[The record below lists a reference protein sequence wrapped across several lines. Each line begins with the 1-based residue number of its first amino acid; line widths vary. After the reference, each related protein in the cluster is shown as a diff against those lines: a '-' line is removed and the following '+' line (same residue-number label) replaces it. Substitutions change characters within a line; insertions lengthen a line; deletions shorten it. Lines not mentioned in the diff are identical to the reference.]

1 MKEEIKS
8 HWHTWVFWITLAT
21 VIIFIYKAIDSIGF
35 LTTAFKHL
43 FSILSPFLVGLLIAY
58 LLYIPESK
66 IEKVYKKAKPKILN
80 KHARKWGI
88 LTTYIITILI
98 IVIII
103 NFILPVLGE
112 SINEL
117 ISNVQLY
124 YTKIIDTYKNLKNE
138 DKYESNSELN
148 VIYSEGGEVSSPY
161 NNLKAKLNIQK
172 DDEQNYY
179 YADGQ
184 VLFADEEYLES
195 EIIKENEIYGV
206 RFSDVVKQFVGI
218 KNDEN
223 LENVAKD
230 IGIDSIY
237 LESIIDIIDGTREA
251 SDEVISQKDR
261 TEIKDQYSK
270 IITDAVIQGN
280 FSKQKNAVITY
291 NNASTKTY
299 AYTVTLTSQQVEDMI
314 VKILNN
320 AKQDTSILDKFS
332 GYFDED
338 NFKNQIDDLIDKITN
353 ELEIPSAKITVY
365 ENNKKTIRT
374 VIEFGVNKVIVE
386 NSEKDGENISD
397 LKFSITLNDTMYEFE
412 TKISKKDTDNDEKIE
427 IDVQNLDE
435 NNNYNISF
443 LTNMQKSEDNITLSS
458 TVTYKKDILNIK
470 VSVDNDVNIGKS
482 FEKKQ
487 ALLERNHIVLNDM
500 QAERRKKIIDELKEK
515 VPEKAEVRT
524 ELLLEALGIKIKEEN
539 KEQEN
544 PDYVMPQVEI
554 NKFNSKFEFYTGDE
568 VTSSNVKVLLSI
580 VKDHLIN
587 AEVTEINPE
596 NATGTVRP
604 EDVKYIFKLNIEKDK
619 ANETE
624 ENKVV
629 EKIKDN
635 KKYKVSITYKES
647 NGLIDY
653 ITIEEL

>member
-1 MKEEIKS
+1 MKGK
-8 HWHTWVFWITLAT
+8 
-21 VIIFIYKAIDSIGF
+21 
-35 LTTAFKHL
+35 
-43 FSILSPFLVGLLIAY
+43 
-58 LLYIPESK
+58 
-66 IEKVYKKAKPKILN
+66 KILV
-80 KHARKWGI
+80 
-88 LTTYIITILI
+88 
-98 IVIII
+98 IVIIVAVLAVAGTVFGYLFLKTDLLKSNKELFAKYVNQ
-103 NFILPVLGE
+103 NFDSFKE
-112 SINEL
+112 
-117 ISNVQLY
+117 ISNL
-124 YTKIIDTYKNLKNE
+124 KIIDTYKNLKNE

-172 DDEQNYY
+172 DDGQNYY

-291 NNASTKTY
+291 NNASTKTN

-374 VIEFGVNKVIVE
+374 AIEFGVNKVIVE

-624 ENKVV
+624 GNKVV

>member
-1 MKEEIKS
+1 
-8 HWHTWVFWITLAT
+8 
-21 VIIFIYKAIDSIGF
+21 
-35 LTTAFKHL
+35 
-43 FSILSPFLVGLLIAY
+43 
-58 LLYIPESK
+58 
-66 IEKVYKKAKPKILN
+66 
-80 KHARKWGI
+80 
-88 LTTYIITILI
+88 
-98 IVIII
+98 
-103 NFILPVLGE
+103 
-112 SINEL
+112 
-117 ISNVQLY
+117 
-124 YTKIIDTYKNLKNE
+124 
-138 DKYESNSELN
+138 
-148 VIYSEGGEVSSPY
+148 
-161 NNLKAKLNIQK
+161 
-172 DDEQNYY
+172 
-179 YADGQ
+179 
-184 VLFADEEYLES
+184 
-195 EIIKENEIYGV
+195 
-206 RFSDVVKQFVGI
+206 
-218 KNDEN
+218 
-223 LENVAKD
+223 
-230 IGIDSIY
+230 
-237 LESIIDIIDGTREA
+237 
-251 SDEVISQKDR
+251 
-261 TEIKDQYSK
+261 
-270 IITDAVIQGN
+270 
-280 FSKQKNAVITY
+280 
-291 NNASTKTY
+291 
-299 AYTVTLTSQQVEDMI
+299 
-314 VKILNN
+314 
-320 AKQDTSILDKFS
+320 
-332 GYFDED
+332 
-338 NFKNQIDDLIDKITN
+338 
-353 ELEIPSAKITVY
+353 
-365 ENNKKTIRT
+365 
-374 VIEFGVNKVIVE
+374 
-386 NSEKDGENISD
+386 
-397 LKFSITLNDTMYEFE
+397 MYEFE

-624 ENKVV
+624 GNKVV
-629 EKIKDN
+629 EKLKDN
-635 KKYKVSITYKES
+635 KIYKVSITYKES

>member
-1 MKEEIKS
+1 MKGK
-8 HWHTWVFWITLAT
+8 
-21 VIIFIYKAIDSIGF
+21 
-35 LTTAFKHL
+35 
-43 FSILSPFLVGLLIAY
+43 
-58 LLYIPESK
+58 
-66 IEKVYKKAKPKILN
+66 KILV
-80 KHARKWGI
+80 
-88 LTTYIITILI
+88 

-103 NFILPVLGE
+103 VAVLAVAGTVFGYLFLKTDLLKSNKELFAKYVNQNFDSFKE
-112 SINEL
+112 
-117 ISNVQLY
+117 ISNL
-124 YTKIIDTYKNLKNE
+124 KIIDTYKNLKNE

-237 LESIIDIIDGTREA
+237 LESIMDIIDGTREA

-261 TEIKDQYSK
+261 AEIKDQYSK

-291 NNASTKTY
+291 NNTSTKTN

-338 NFKNQIDDLIDKITN
+338 NFKKQIDDLIDKITN
-353 ELEIPSAKITVY
+353 EIEIPSAKITVY

-374 VIEFGVNKVIVE
+374 AIEFGVNKVIVE
-386 NSEKDGENISD
+386 NSEKNGEDISD

-412 TKISKKDTDNDEKIE
+412 TKISKKDTDNDEKME

-624 ENKVV
+624 GNKVV

>member
-1 MKEEIKS
+1 MKGK
-8 HWHTWVFWITLAT
+8 
-21 VIIFIYKAIDSIGF
+21 
-35 LTTAFKHL
+35 
-43 FSILSPFLVGLLIAY
+43 
-58 LLYIPESK
+58 
-66 IEKVYKKAKPKILN
+66 KILV
-80 KHARKWGI
+80 
-88 LTTYIITILI
+88 

-103 NFILPVLGE
+103 VAVLAVAGTVFGYLFLKTDLLKSNKELFAKYVNQNFDSFKE
-112 SINEL
+112 
-117 ISNVQLY
+117 ISNL
-124 YTKIIDTYKNLKNE
+124 KIIDTYKNLKNE

-237 LESIIDIIDGTREA
+237 LESIMDIIDGTREA

-291 NNASTKTY
+291 NNTSTKTN

-338 NFKNQIDDLIDKITN
+338 NFKKQIDDLIDKITN
-353 ELEIPSAKITVY
+353 EIEIPSAKITVY

-374 VIEFGVNKVIVE
+374 AIEFGVNKVIVE
-386 NSEKDGENISD
+386 NSEKNGENISD

-412 TKISKKDTDNDEKIE
+412 TKISKKDTDNDEKME

-596 NATGTVRP
+596 NVTGTVRP

-624 ENKVV
+624 GNKVI

>member
-1 MKEEIKS
+1 MKGK
-8 HWHTWVFWITLAT
+8 
-21 VIIFIYKAIDSIGF
+21 
-35 LTTAFKHL
+35 
-43 FSILSPFLVGLLIAY
+43 
-58 LLYIPESK
+58 
-66 IEKVYKKAKPKILN
+66 KILV
-80 KHARKWGI
+80 
-88 LTTYIITILI
+88 

-103 NFILPVLGE
+103 VAVLAVAGTVFGYLFLKTDLLKSNKELFAKYVNQNFDSFKE
-112 SINEL
+112 
-117 ISNVQLY
+117 ISNL
-124 YTKIIDTYKNLKNE
+124 KIIDTYKNLKNE

-172 DDEQNYY
+172 DNEQNYY

-291 NNASTKTY
+291 NNASTKTN

-587 AEVTEINPE
+587 AEVIEINPE

-624 ENKVV
+624 GNKVV

>member
-1 MKEEIKS
+1 MKGK
-8 HWHTWVFWITLAT
+8 
-21 VIIFIYKAIDSIGF
+21 
-35 LTTAFKHL
+35 
-43 FSILSPFLVGLLIAY
+43 
-58 LLYIPESK
+58 
-66 IEKVYKKAKPKILN
+66 KILV
-80 KHARKWGI
+80 
-88 LTTYIITILI
+88 

-103 NFILPVLGE
+103 VAVLAVAGTVFGYLFLKTDLLKSNKELFAKYVNQNFDSFKE
-112 SINEL
+112 
-117 ISNVQLY
+117 ISNL
-124 YTKIIDTYKNLKNE
+124 KIIDTYKDLKNE

-148 VIYSEGGEVSSPY
+148 VIYSEGGEVSNPY

-270 IITDAVIQGN
+270 IITDAVIKGN

-291 NNASTKTY
+291 NNASIKTN

-332 GYFDED
+332 GYFDEE

-624 ENKVV
+624 GNKVV

>member
-1 MKEEIKS
+1 MKGK
-8 HWHTWVFWITLAT
+8 
-21 VIIFIYKAIDSIGF
+21 
-35 LTTAFKHL
+35 
-43 FSILSPFLVGLLIAY
+43 
-58 LLYIPESK
+58 
-66 IEKVYKKAKPKILN
+66 KILV
-80 KHARKWGI
+80 
-88 LTTYIITILI
+88 

-103 NFILPVLGE
+103 VAVLAVAGTVFGYLFLKTDLLKSNKELFAKYVNQNFDSFKE
-112 SINEL
+112 
-117 ISNVQLY
+117 ISNL
-124 YTKIIDTYKNLKNE
+124 KIIDTYKDLKNE

-291 NNASTKTY
+291 NNASTKTN

-332 GYFDED
+332 GYFDEE

-624 ENKVV
+624 GNKVV

>member
-1 MKEEIKS
+1 MKGK
-8 HWHTWVFWITLAT
+8 
-21 VIIFIYKAIDSIGF
+21 
-35 LTTAFKHL
+35 
-43 FSILSPFLVGLLIAY
+43 
-58 LLYIPESK
+58 
-66 IEKVYKKAKPKILN
+66 KIL
-80 KHARKWGI
+80 
-88 LTTYIITILI
+88 L

-103 NFILPVLGE
+103 VAVLAVAGTVFGYLFLKTDLLKSNKELFAKYVNQNFDSFKE
-112 SINEL
+112 
-117 ISNVQLY
+117 ISNL
-124 YTKIIDTYKNLKNE
+124 KIIDTYKNLKNE

-172 DDEQNYY
+172 DNEQNYY

-291 NNASTKTY
+291 NNASTKTN

-587 AEVTEINPE
+587 AEVIEINPE

-624 ENKVV
+624 GNKVV

>member
-1 MKEEIKS
+1 MKGK
-8 HWHTWVFWITLAT
+8 
-21 VIIFIYKAIDSIGF
+21 
-35 LTTAFKHL
+35 
-43 FSILSPFLVGLLIAY
+43 
-58 LLYIPESK
+58 
-66 IEKVYKKAKPKILN
+66 KILV
-80 KHARKWGI
+80 
-88 LTTYIITILI
+88 

-103 NFILPVLGE
+103 VAVLAVAGTVFGYLFLKTDLLKSNKELFAKYVNQNFDSFKE
-112 SINEL
+112 
-117 ISNVQLY
+117 ISNL
-124 YTKIIDTYKNLKNE
+124 KIIDTYKNLKNE

-291 NNASTKTY
+291 NNASTKTN

-374 VIEFGVNKVIVE
+374 VIEFGVNKVIAE

-596 NATGTVRP
+596 NATVTVKP

-624 ENKVV
+624 GNKVV

>member
-1 MKEEIKS
+1 MKGK
-8 HWHTWVFWITLAT
+8 
-21 VIIFIYKAIDSIGF
+21 
-35 LTTAFKHL
+35 
-43 FSILSPFLVGLLIAY
+43 
-58 LLYIPESK
+58 
-66 IEKVYKKAKPKILN
+66 KILV
-80 KHARKWGI
+80 
-88 LTTYIITILI
+88 

-103 NFILPVLGE
+103 VAVLAVAGTVFGYLFLKTDLLKSNKELFAKYVNQNFDSFKE
-112 SINEL
+112 
-117 ISNVQLY
+117 ISNL
-124 YTKIIDTYKNLKNE
+124 KIIDTYKNLKNE

-172 DDEQNYY
+172 DDEQNYC

-291 NNASTKTY
+291 NNASIKTN

-320 AKQDTSILDKFS
+320 AKQDTLILDKFS
-332 GYFDED
+332 GYFDEE

-443 LTNMQKSEDNITLSS
+443 LTNMQKSENNITLSS

-587 AEVTEINPE
+587 AEVTEINPK

-624 ENKVV
+624 GNKVV

>member
-1 MKEEIKS
+1 MKGK
-8 HWHTWVFWITLAT
+8 
-21 VIIFIYKAIDSIGF
+21 
-35 LTTAFKHL
+35 
-43 FSILSPFLVGLLIAY
+43 
-58 LLYIPESK
+58 
-66 IEKVYKKAKPKILN
+66 KILV
-80 KHARKWGI
+80 
-88 LTTYIITILI
+88 

-103 NFILPVLGE
+103 VAVLAVAGTVFGYLFLKTDLLKSNKELFAKYVNQNFDSFKE
-112 SINEL
+112 
-117 ISNVQLY
+117 ISNL
-124 YTKIIDTYKNLKNE
+124 KIIDTYKNLKNE

-291 NNASTKTY
+291 NNASTKTN

-374 VIEFGVNKVIVE
+374 AIEFGVNKVIVE

-624 ENKVV
+624 GNKVV

>member
-1 MKEEIKS
+1 MKGK
-8 HWHTWVFWITLAT
+8 
-21 VIIFIYKAIDSIGF
+21 
-35 LTTAFKHL
+35 
-43 FSILSPFLVGLLIAY
+43 
-58 LLYIPESK
+58 
-66 IEKVYKKAKPKILN
+66 KILV
-80 KHARKWGI
+80 
-88 LTTYIITILI
+88 

-103 NFILPVLGE
+103 VAVLAVAGTVCGYLFLKTDLLKSNKELFAKYVNQNFDSFKE
-112 SINEL
+112 
-117 ISNVQLY
+117 ISNL
-124 YTKIIDTYKNLKNE
+124 KIIDTYKNLKNE

-291 NNASTKTY
+291 NNASIKTN
-299 AYTVTLTSQQVEDMI
+299 AYIVTLTSQQVEDMI

-374 VIEFGVNKVIVE
+374 AIEFGVNKVIVE

-624 ENKVV
+624 GNKVV

>member
-1 MKEEIKS
+1 MKGK
-8 HWHTWVFWITLAT
+8 
-21 VIIFIYKAIDSIGF
+21 
-35 LTTAFKHL
+35 
-43 FSILSPFLVGLLIAY
+43 
-58 LLYIPESK
+58 
-66 IEKVYKKAKPKILN
+66 KILV
-80 KHARKWGI
+80 
-88 LTTYIITILI
+88 

-103 NFILPVLGE
+103 VAVLAVAGTVFGYLFLKTDLLKSNKELFAKYVNQNFDSFKE
-112 SINEL
+112 
-117 ISNVQLY
+117 ISNL
-124 YTKIIDTYKNLKNE
+124 KIIDTYKNLKNE

-148 VIYSEGGEVSSPY
+148 VIYSKGGEVSSPY

-291 NNASTKTY
+291 NNASIKTN

-386 NSEKDGENISD
+386 NTEKDGENISD

-624 ENKVV
+624 GNKVV

>member
-1 MKEEIKS
+1 MKGK
-8 HWHTWVFWITLAT
+8 
-21 VIIFIYKAIDSIGF
+21 
-35 LTTAFKHL
+35 
-43 FSILSPFLVGLLIAY
+43 
-58 LLYIPESK
+58 
-66 IEKVYKKAKPKILN
+66 KILV
-80 KHARKWGI
+80 
-88 LTTYIITILI
+88 

-103 NFILPVLGE
+103 VAVLAVAGTVFGYLFLKTDLLKSNKELFAKYVNQNFDSFKE
-112 SINEL
+112 
-117 ISNVQLY
+117 ISNL
-124 YTKIIDTYKNLKNE
+124 KIIDTYKNLKNE

-237 LESIIDIIDGTREA
+237 LESIMDIIDGTREA

-261 TEIKDQYSK
+261 AEIKDQYSK

-291 NNASTKTY
+291 NNTSTKTN

-338 NFKNQIDDLIDKITN
+338 NFKKQIDDLIDKITN
-353 ELEIPSAKITVY
+353 EIEIPSAKITVY

-374 VIEFGVNKVIVE
+374 AIEFGVNKVIVE

-412 TKISKKDTDNDEKIE
+412 TKISKKDTDNDEKME
-427 IDVQNLDE
+427 INVQNLDE

-596 NATGTVRP
+596 NVTGTVRP
-604 EDVKYIFKLNIEKDK
+604 EDVEYIFKLNIEKDK

-624 ENKVV
+624 GNKVI

>member
-1 MKEEIKS
+1 MKGK
-8 HWHTWVFWITLAT
+8 
-21 VIIFIYKAIDSIGF
+21 
-35 LTTAFKHL
+35 
-43 FSILSPFLVGLLIAY
+43 
-58 LLYIPESK
+58 
-66 IEKVYKKAKPKILN
+66 KILV
-80 KHARKWGI
+80 
-88 LTTYIITILI
+88 

-103 NFILPVLGE
+103 VAVLAVAGTVFGYLFLKTDLLKSNKELFAKYVNQNFDSFKE
-112 SINEL
+112 
-117 ISNVQLY
+117 ISNL
-124 YTKIIDTYKNLKNE
+124 KIIDTYKNLKNE

-161 NNLKAKLNIQK
+161 NNLKAKLNIRK

-291 NNASTKTY
+291 NNASIKTN

-386 NSEKDGENISD
+386 NTEKDGENISD
-397 LKFSITLNDTMYEFE
+397 LKFSITLNYTMYEFE

-624 ENKVV
+624 GNKVV

>member
-1 MKEEIKS
+1 MKGK
-8 HWHTWVFWITLAT
+8 
-21 VIIFIYKAIDSIGF
+21 
-35 LTTAFKHL
+35 
-43 FSILSPFLVGLLIAY
+43 
-58 LLYIPESK
+58 
-66 IEKVYKKAKPKILN
+66 KILV
-80 KHARKWGI
+80 
-88 LTTYIITILI
+88 

-103 NFILPVLGE
+103 VAVLAVAGTVFGYLFLKTDLLKSNKELFAKYVNQNFDSFKE
-112 SINEL
+112 
-117 ISNVQLY
+117 ISNL
-124 YTKIIDTYKNLKNE
+124 KIIDTYKNLKNE

-172 DDEQNYY
+172 DDEQNYC

-291 NNASTKTY
+291 NNASTKTN

-412 TKISKKDTDNDEKIE
+412 TKISKKYTHNDEKIE

-624 ENKVV
+624 GNKVV

>member
-1 MKEEIKS
+1 MKGK
-8 HWHTWVFWITLAT
+8 
-21 VIIFIYKAIDSIGF
+21 
-35 LTTAFKHL
+35 
-43 FSILSPFLVGLLIAY
+43 
-58 LLYIPESK
+58 
-66 IEKVYKKAKPKILN
+66 KILV
-80 KHARKWGI
+80 
-88 LTTYIITILI
+88 

-103 NFILPVLGE
+103 VAVLAVAGTVFGYLFLKTDLLKSNKELFAKYVNQNFDSFKE
-112 SINEL
+112 
-117 ISNVQLY
+117 ISNL
-124 YTKIIDTYKNLKNE
+124 KIIDTYKNLKNE

-291 NNASTKTY
+291 NNASTKTNS
-299 AYTVTLTSQQVEDMI
+299 YTVTLTSQQVEDMI

-443 LTNMQKSEDNITLSS
+443 LTNMQKSENNITLSS

-624 ENKVV
+624 GNKVV

>member
-1 MKEEIKS
+1 MKGK
-8 HWHTWVFWITLAT
+8 
-21 VIIFIYKAIDSIGF
+21 
-35 LTTAFKHL
+35 
-43 FSILSPFLVGLLIAY
+43 
-58 LLYIPESK
+58 
-66 IEKVYKKAKPKILN
+66 KILV
-80 KHARKWGI
+80 
-88 LTTYIITILI
+88 

-103 NFILPVLGE
+103 VAVLAVAGTVFGYLFLKTDLLKSNKELFAKYVNQNFDSFKE
-112 SINEL
+112 
-117 ISNVQLY
+117 ISNL
-124 YTKIIDTYKNLKNE
+124 KIIDTYKNLKNE

-172 DDEQNYY
+172 DNEQNYY

-291 NNASTKTY
+291 NNASTKTN

-374 VIEFGVNKVIVE
+374 AIEFGVNKVIVE

-458 TVTYKKDILNIK
+458 TATYKKDILNIK

-624 ENKVV
+624 GNKVV

>member
-1 MKEEIKS
+1 MKGK
-8 HWHTWVFWITLAT
+8 
-21 VIIFIYKAIDSIGF
+21 
-35 LTTAFKHL
+35 
-43 FSILSPFLVGLLIAY
+43 
-58 LLYIPESK
+58 
-66 IEKVYKKAKPKILN
+66 KILV
-80 KHARKWGI
+80 
-88 LTTYIITILI
+88 

-103 NFILPVLGE
+103 VAVLAVAGTVFGYLFLKTDLLKSNKELFAKYVNQNFDSFKE
-112 SINEL
+112 
-117 ISNVQLY
+117 ISNL
-124 YTKIIDTYKNLKNE
+124 KIIDTYKNLKNE

-148 VIYSEGGEVSSPY
+148 VIYSGGGEVSSPY

-172 DDEQNYY
+172 DNEQNYY

-237 LESIIDIIDGTREA
+237 LESIIDIIDGTREE

-291 NNASTKTY
+291 NNASTKTN
-299 AYTVTLTSQQVEDMI
+299 AYTVTLTSQQVENMI

-332 GYFDED
+332 GYFDEE

-374 VIEFGVNKVIVE
+374 AIEFGVNKVIVE

-624 ENKVV
+624 GNKVV

>member
-1 MKEEIKS
+1 MKGK
-8 HWHTWVFWITLAT
+8 
-21 VIIFIYKAIDSIGF
+21 
-35 LTTAFKHL
+35 
-43 FSILSPFLVGLLIAY
+43 
-58 LLYIPESK
+58 
-66 IEKVYKKAKPKILN
+66 KILV
-80 KHARKWGI
+80 
-88 LTTYIITILI
+88 

-103 NFILPVLGE
+103 VAVLAVAGTVFGYLFLKTDLLKSNKELFAKYVNQNFDSFKE
-112 SINEL
+112 
-117 ISNVQLY
+117 ISNL
-124 YTKIIDTYKNLKNE
+124 KIIDTYKNLKNE

-237 LESIIDIIDGTREA
+237 LESIMDIIDGTREA

-270 IITDAVIQGN
+270 IIKDAVIQGN

-291 NNASTKTY
+291 NNTSTKTN

-338 NFKNQIDDLIDKITN
+338 NFKKQIDDLIDKITN
-353 ELEIPSAKITVY
+353 EIEIPSAKITVY

-374 VIEFGVNKVIVE
+374 AIEFGVNKVIVE
-386 NSEKDGENISD
+386 NSEKNGENISD

-412 TKISKKDTDNDEKIE
+412 NKISKKDTDNDEKME

-624 ENKVV
+624 GNKVV

>member
-1 MKEEIKS
+1 MKGK
-8 HWHTWVFWITLAT
+8 
-21 VIIFIYKAIDSIGF
+21 
-35 LTTAFKHL
+35 
-43 FSILSPFLVGLLIAY
+43 
-58 LLYIPESK
+58 
-66 IEKVYKKAKPKILN
+66 KILV
-80 KHARKWGI
+80 
-88 LTTYIITILI
+88 

-103 NFILPVLGE
+103 VAVLAVAGTVFGYLFLKTDLLKSNKELFAKYVNQNFDSFKE
-112 SINEL
+112 
-117 ISNVQLY
+117 ISNL
-124 YTKIIDTYKNLKNE
+124 KIIDTYKNLKNE

-172 DDEQNYY
+172 DDKQNYY

-291 NNASTKTY
+291 NNASIKTN

-332 GYFDED
+332 GYFDEE

-374 VIEFGVNKVIVE
+374 AIEFGVNKVIVE

-624 ENKVV
+624 GNKVV

>member
-1 MKEEIKS
+1 MKGK
-8 HWHTWVFWITLAT
+8 
-21 VIIFIYKAIDSIGF
+21 
-35 LTTAFKHL
+35 
-43 FSILSPFLVGLLIAY
+43 
-58 LLYIPESK
+58 
-66 IEKVYKKAKPKILN
+66 KILV
-80 KHARKWGI
+80 
-88 LTTYIITILI
+88 

-103 NFILPVLGE
+103 VAVLAVAGTVFGYLFLKTDLLKSNKELFAKYVNQNFDSFKE
-112 SINEL
+112 
-117 ISNVQLY
+117 ISNL
-124 YTKIIDTYKNLKNE
+124 KIIDTYKDLKNE

-172 DDEQNYY
+172 DNEQNYY

-270 IITDAVIQGN
+270 IITDTVIQGN

-291 NNASTKTY
+291 NNASIKTN

-624 ENKVV
+624 GNKVV

>member
-1 MKEEIKS
+1 MKGK
-8 HWHTWVFWITLAT
+8 
-21 VIIFIYKAIDSIGF
+21 
-35 LTTAFKHL
+35 
-43 FSILSPFLVGLLIAY
+43 
-58 LLYIPESK
+58 
-66 IEKVYKKAKPKILN
+66 KILV
-80 KHARKWGI
+80 
-88 LTTYIITILI
+88 

-103 NFILPVLGE
+103 VAVLAVAGTVFGYLFLKTDLLKSNKELFAKYVNQNFDSFKE
-112 SINEL
+112 
-117 ISNVQLY
+117 ISNL
-124 YTKIIDTYKNLKNE
+124 KIIDTYKNLKNE

-172 DDEQNYY
+172 DNEQNYY

-270 IITDAVIQGN
+270 IITEAVIQGN

-291 NNASTKTY
+291 NNASTKTN
-299 AYTVTLTSQQVEDMI
+299 AYTVTLASQQVEDMI

-332 GYFDED
+332 GYFDEE

-374 VIEFGVNKVIVE
+374 AIEFGVNKVIVE

-515 VPEKAEVRT
+515 VHEKAEVRT

-619 ANETE
+619 TNETE
-624 ENKVV
+624 GNKVV

>member
-1 MKEEIKS
+1 MKGK
-8 HWHTWVFWITLAT
+8 
-21 VIIFIYKAIDSIGF
+21 
-35 LTTAFKHL
+35 
-43 FSILSPFLVGLLIAY
+43 
-58 LLYIPESK
+58 
-66 IEKVYKKAKPKILN
+66 KILV
-80 KHARKWGI
+80 
-88 LTTYIITILI
+88 

-103 NFILPVLGE
+103 VAVLAVAGTVFGYLFLKTDLLKSNKELFAKYVNQNFDSFKE
-112 SINEL
+112 
-117 ISNVQLY
+117 ISNL
-124 YTKIIDTYKNLKNE
+124 KMIDTYKNLKNE

-291 NNASTKTY
+291 NNASIKTN

-374 VIEFGVNKVIVE
+374 AIEFGVNKVIVE

-624 ENKVV
+624 GNKVV

>member
-1 MKEEIKS
+1 MKGK
-8 HWHTWVFWITLAT
+8 
-21 VIIFIYKAIDSIGF
+21 
-35 LTTAFKHL
+35 
-43 FSILSPFLVGLLIAY
+43 
-58 LLYIPESK
+58 
-66 IEKVYKKAKPKILN
+66 KILV
-80 KHARKWGI
+80 
-88 LTTYIITILI
+88 

-103 NFILPVLGE
+103 VAVLAVAGTVFGYLFLKTDLLKSNKELFAKYVNQNFDSFKE
-112 SINEL
+112 
-117 ISNVQLY
+117 ISNL
-124 YTKIIDTYKNLKNE
+124 KIIDTYKNLKNE

-270 IITDAVIQGN
+270 IITDAVIQEN

-291 NNASTKTY
+291 NNASTKTN

-443 LTNMQKSEDNITLSS
+443 LTNMQKSENNITLSS

-624 ENKVV
+624 GNKVV

>member
-1 MKEEIKS
+1 
-8 HWHTWVFWITLAT
+8 
-21 VIIFIYKAIDSIGF
+21 
-35 LTTAFKHL
+35 
-43 FSILSPFLVGLLIAY
+43 
-58 LLYIPESK
+58 
-66 IEKVYKKAKPKILN
+66 
-80 KHARKWGI
+80 
-88 LTTYIITILI
+88 
-98 IVIII
+98 
-103 NFILPVLGE
+103 
-112 SINEL
+112 
-117 ISNVQLY
+117 
-124 YTKIIDTYKNLKNE
+124 
-138 DKYESNSELN
+138 
-148 VIYSEGGEVSSPY
+148 
-161 NNLKAKLNIQK
+161 
-172 DDEQNYY
+172 
-179 YADGQ
+179 
-184 VLFADEEYLES
+184 
-195 EIIKENEIYGV
+195 
-206 RFSDVVKQFVGI
+206 
-218 KNDEN
+218 
-223 LENVAKD
+223 
-230 IGIDSIY
+230 
-237 LESIIDIIDGTREA
+237 
-251 SDEVISQKDR
+251 
-261 TEIKDQYSK
+261 
-270 IITDAVIQGN
+270 
-280 FSKQKNAVITY
+280 
-291 NNASTKTY
+291 
-299 AYTVTLTSQQVEDMI
+299 MI

-412 TKISKKDTDNDEKIE
+412 TKISKKDTHNDEKIE

-604 EDVKYIFKLNIEKDK
+604 VDVKYIFKLNFEKDK

-624 ENKVV
+624 GNKVV

>member
-1 MKEEIKS
+1 MKGK
-8 HWHTWVFWITLAT
+8 
-21 VIIFIYKAIDSIGF
+21 
-35 LTTAFKHL
+35 
-43 FSILSPFLVGLLIAY
+43 
-58 LLYIPESK
+58 
-66 IEKVYKKAKPKILN
+66 KILV
-80 KHARKWGI
+80 
-88 LTTYIITILI
+88 

-103 NFILPVLGE
+103 VAVLAVAGTVFGYLFLKTDLLKSNKELFAKYVNQNFDSFKE
-112 SINEL
+112 
-117 ISNVQLY
+117 ISNL
-124 YTKIIDTYKNLKNE
+124 KIIDTYKNLKNE

-237 LESIIDIIDGTREA
+237 LESIMDIIDGTREA

-261 TEIKDQYSK
+261 AEIKDQYSK

-291 NNASTKTY
+291 NNASTKTN

-338 NFKNQIDDLIDKITN
+338 NFKKQIDDLIDKITN
-353 ELEIPSAKITVY
+353 EIEIPSAKITVY

-374 VIEFGVNKVIVE
+374 AIEFGVNKVIVE

-624 ENKVV
+624 GNKVV

>member
-1 MKEEIKS
+1 MKGK
-8 HWHTWVFWITLAT
+8 
-21 VIIFIYKAIDSIGF
+21 
-35 LTTAFKHL
+35 
-43 FSILSPFLVGLLIAY
+43 
-58 LLYIPESK
+58 
-66 IEKVYKKAKPKILN
+66 KILV
-80 KHARKWGI
+80 
-88 LTTYIITILI
+88 

-103 NFILPVLGE
+103 VAVLAVAGTVFGYLFLKTDLLKSNKELFAKYVNQNFDSFKE
-112 SINEL
+112 
-117 ISNVQLY
+117 ISNL
-124 YTKIIDTYKNLKNE
+124 KIIDTYKDLKNE

-148 VIYSEGGEVSSPY
+148 VIYSEGGEVSNPY

-291 NNASTKTY
+291 NNASIKTN

-332 GYFDED
+332 GYFDEE

-374 VIEFGVNKVIVE
+374 AIEFGVNKVIVE

-624 ENKVV
+624 GNKVV

>member
-1 MKEEIKS
+1 M
-8 HWHTWVFWITLAT
+8 W
-21 VIIFIYKAIDSIGF
+21 
-35 LTTAFKHL
+35 
-43 FSILSPFLVGLLIAY
+43 
-58 LLYIPESK
+58 
-66 IEKVYKKAKPKILN
+66 
-80 KHARKWGI
+80 
-88 LTTYIITILI
+88 
-98 IVIII
+98 
-103 NFILPVLGE
+103 
-112 SINEL
+112 
-117 ISNVQLY
+117 
-124 YTKIIDTYKNLKNE
+124 
-138 DKYESNSELN
+138 
-148 VIYSEGGEVSSPY
+148 
-161 NNLKAKLNIQK
+161 
-172 DDEQNYY
+172 
-179 YADGQ
+179 
-184 VLFADEEYLES
+184 
-195 EIIKENEIYGV
+195 
-206 RFSDVVKQFVGI
+206 
-218 KNDEN
+218 
-223 LENVAKD
+223 
-230 IGIDSIY
+230 
-237 LESIIDIIDGTREA
+237 
-251 SDEVISQKDR
+251 
-261 TEIKDQYSK
+261 
-270 IITDAVIQGN
+270 
-280 FSKQKNAVITY
+280 
-291 NNASTKTY
+291 
-299 AYTVTLTSQQVEDMI
+299 
-314 VKILNN
+314 
-320 AKQDTSILDKFS
+320 
-332 GYFDED
+332 
-338 NFKNQIDDLIDKITN
+338 
-353 ELEIPSAKITVY
+353 
-365 ENNKKTIRT
+365 
-374 VIEFGVNKVIVE
+374 
-386 NSEKDGENISD
+386 
-397 LKFSITLNDTMYEFE
+397 
-412 TKISKKDTDNDEKIE
+412 KISKKDTDNDEKIE

-470 VSVDNDVNIGKS
+470 VAVDNDVNIGKS

-587 AEVTEINPE
+587 AEVTEINSE

-624 ENKVV
+624 GNKVV

>member
-1 MKEEIKS
+1 MKGK
-8 HWHTWVFWITLAT
+8 
-21 VIIFIYKAIDSIGF
+21 
-35 LTTAFKHL
+35 
-43 FSILSPFLVGLLIAY
+43 
-58 LLYIPESK
+58 
-66 IEKVYKKAKPKILN
+66 KILV
-80 KHARKWGI
+80 
-88 LTTYIITILI
+88 

-103 NFILPVLGE
+103 VAVLAVAGTVFGYLFLKTDLLKSNKELFAKYVNQNFDSFKE
-112 SINEL
+112 
-117 ISNVQLY
+117 ISNL
-124 YTKIIDTYKNLKNE
+124 KIIDTYKNLKNE

-172 DDEQNYY
+172 DDEQNYC

-291 NNASTKTY
+291 NNASTKTN

-412 TKISKKDTDNDEKIE
+412 TKISKKYTHNDEKIE

-435 NNNYNISF
+435 N
-443 LTNMQKSEDNITLSS
+443 NITLSS

-624 ENKVV
+624 GNKVV

>member
-1 MKEEIKS
+1 MKGK
-8 HWHTWVFWITLAT
+8 
-21 VIIFIYKAIDSIGF
+21 
-35 LTTAFKHL
+35 
-43 FSILSPFLVGLLIAY
+43 
-58 LLYIPESK
+58 
-66 IEKVYKKAKPKILN
+66 KILV
-80 KHARKWGI
+80 
-88 LTTYIITILI
+88 

-103 NFILPVLGE
+103 VAVLAVAGTVCGYLFLKTDLLKSNKELFAKYVNQNFDSFKE
-112 SINEL
+112 
-117 ISNVQLY
+117 ISNL
-124 YTKIIDTYKNLKNE
+124 KIIDTYKNLKNE

-291 NNASTKTY
+291 NNASTKTN

-443 LTNMQKSEDNITLSS
+443 LTNMQKSENNITLSS

-624 ENKVV
+624 GNKVV

>member
-1 MKEEIKS
+1 MKGK
-8 HWHTWVFWITLAT
+8 
-21 VIIFIYKAIDSIGF
+21 
-35 LTTAFKHL
+35 
-43 FSILSPFLVGLLIAY
+43 
-58 LLYIPESK
+58 
-66 IEKVYKKAKPKILN
+66 KILV
-80 KHARKWGI
+80 
-88 LTTYIITILI
+88 

-103 NFILPVLGE
+103 VAVLAVAGTVFGYLFLKTDLLKSNKELFAKYVNQNFDSFKE
-112 SINEL
+112 
-117 ISNVQLY
+117 ISNL
-124 YTKIIDTYKNLKNE
+124 KIIDTYKNLKNE

-237 LESIIDIIDGTREA
+237 LESIMDIIDGTREA

-261 TEIKDQYSK
+261 AEIKDQYSK

-291 NNASTKTY
+291 NNTSTKTN

-338 NFKNQIDDLIDKITN
+338 NFKKQIDDLIDKITN
-353 ELEIPSAKITVY
+353 EIEIPSAKITVY

-374 VIEFGVNKVIVE
+374 AIEFGVNKVIVE

-624 ENKVV
+624 GNKVV

>member
-1 MKEEIKS
+1 MKGK
-8 HWHTWVFWITLAT
+8 
-21 VIIFIYKAIDSIGF
+21 
-35 LTTAFKHL
+35 
-43 FSILSPFLVGLLIAY
+43 
-58 LLYIPESK
+58 
-66 IEKVYKKAKPKILN
+66 KILV
-80 KHARKWGI
+80 
-88 LTTYIITILI
+88 

-103 NFILPVLGE
+103 VAVLAVAGTVFGYLFLKTDLLKSNKELFAKYVNQNFDSFKE
-112 SINEL
+112 
-117 ISNVQLY
+117 ISNL
-124 YTKIIDTYKNLKNE
+124 KIIDTYKNLKNE

-291 NNASTKTY
+291 NNASTKTN

-587 AEVTEINPE
+587 AEVTEINSE

-624 ENKVV
+624 GNKVV

>member
-1 MKEEIKS
+1 MKGK
-8 HWHTWVFWITLAT
+8 
-21 VIIFIYKAIDSIGF
+21 
-35 LTTAFKHL
+35 
-43 FSILSPFLVGLLIAY
+43 
-58 LLYIPESK
+58 
-66 IEKVYKKAKPKILN
+66 KILV
-80 KHARKWGI
+80 
-88 LTTYIITILI
+88 

-103 NFILPVLGE
+103 VAVLAVAGTVFGYLFLKTDLLKSNKELFAKYVNQNFDSFKE
-112 SINEL
+112 
-117 ISNVQLY
+117 ISNL
-124 YTKIIDTYKNLKNE
+124 KIIDTYKDLKNE

-291 NNASTKTY
+291 NNASIKTN

-332 GYFDED
+332 GYFDEE

-624 ENKVV
+624 GNKVV

>member
-1 MKEEIKS
+1 MKGK
-8 HWHTWVFWITLAT
+8 
-21 VIIFIYKAIDSIGF
+21 
-35 LTTAFKHL
+35 
-43 FSILSPFLVGLLIAY
+43 
-58 LLYIPESK
+58 
-66 IEKVYKKAKPKILN
+66 KILV
-80 KHARKWGI
+80 
-88 LTTYIITILI
+88 

-103 NFILPVLGE
+103 VAVLAVAGTVFGYLFLKTDLLKSNKELFAKYVNQNFDSFKE
-112 SINEL
+112 
-117 ISNVQLY
+117 ISNL
-124 YTKIIDTYKNLKNE
+124 KIIDTYKNLKNE

-172 DDEQNYY
+172 DDEQNYC

-291 NNASTKTY
+291 DNASTKTN

-412 TKISKKDTDNDEKIE
+412 TKISKKYTHNDEKIE

-624 ENKVV
+624 GNKVV